1 MDEQLKKNDIVA
13 VIGGGSWATALVKL
27 LTNNV
32 STVHWWMRSEEA
44 VSHIL
49 RFKHNPRYL
58 QSVQFDLDKVHVSTD
73 LEQTVL
79 HADYVILATP
89 AAFLHQSLSSISSDL
104 LKNKIVFSAVK
115 GIIPEFHAIPAR
127 YIHKTFGTPYL
138 NIGIICGPCHAEEVA
153 LERLSYLTIACSEET
168 HARKIAELL
177 ACRYLKTTLSDD
189 LFGTEISAILKN
201 VYALAAG
208 ICSGLGY
215 GDNFQAVLISNAIQ
229 EIERFIDVIHE
240 VHRDTKTSAYLGDLL
255 VTAYSN
261 FSRNRTFGFMIG
273 KGYSVKSAQLEMNMV
288 AEGYFAT
295 KSLMEM
301 NKKFKVDMPILQ
313 AVNNILYKNM
323 PAALEIRLL
332 CEQLS

>member
-1 MDEQLKKNDIVA
+1 MEEQLNKNTIVA

-32 STVHWWMRSEEA
+32 STVHWWMRNEDA
-44 VSHIL
+44 VGHIL
-49 RFKHNPRYL
+49 RYKHNPRYL

-73 LEQTVL
+73 LEQTIQ

-89 AAFLHQSLSSISSDL
+89 AAFLHQSLSSISPEL
-104 LKNKIVFSAVK
+104 LKEKIVFSAVK

-127 YIHKTFGTPYL
+127 YIHKTFGTPYS

-153 LERLSYLTIACSEET
+153 LERLSYLTIACSEEKY
-168 HARKIAELL
+168 ASKIANLL
-177 ACRYLKTTLSDD
+177 ACRYIKTTLSDD

-229 EIERFIDVIHE
+229 EIERFIDAIHE

-273 KGYSVKSAQLEMNMV
+273 KGYSVKSAQLEMNMI

-301 NKKFKVDMPILQ
+301 NKKFDVEMPILH
-313 AVNNILYKNM
+313 AVYNILYKNR
-323 PAALEIRLL
+323 PPALEIRML
-332 CEQLS
+332 CGQLS